1 MEAAGPGSK
10 GVDSVAMSRVL
21 AKYLLFQVPG
31 WVGAVALLWAL
42 VRWWELDPRLAVLL
56 FGLWLVKDAVL
67 FPVLRIGYETPEA
80 GAAAGLVGES
90 GVAKDDLKPD
100 REGWVQVGAELW
112 RARLDGGG
120 TVVEIPQGA
129 RVRVM
134 ALRDHTLIV
143 EAVPD
148 EVAGT
153 GTVTPVG
160 GSASR

>member
-1 MEAAGPGSK
+1 
-10 GVDSVAMSRVL
+10 MSRVL

-31 WVGAVALLWAL
+31 WVGAVAVLWAL
-42 VRWWELDPRLAVLL
+42 VRWWELDPRLAALL

-80 GAAAGLVGES
+80 GAADRLVGES
-90 GVAKDDLKPD
+90 GVTQDALQRD
-100 REGWVQVGAELW
+100 RVGWVQVGAELW
-112 RARLDGGG
+112 RARLDGDS
-120 TVVEIPQGA
+120 TVAEIPQGA
-129 RVRVM
+129 PVRVK
-134 ALRDHTLIV
+134 ALQDNTLIV

-153 GTVTPVG
+153 VTPDG